1 MNMKSGWDVHATDRY
16 NMLQKNFQLFIVG
29 LEECLQQ
36 VAKKYF
42 LYPILW
48 STFLEIIS
56 GMK

>member
-42 LYPILW
+42 LYPIL
-48 STFLEIIS
+48 
-56 GMK
+56 